1 MHASTSYLECFR
13 GVNLRRTEI
22 AAMIYACQNLDGY
35 TLANSSGYFFQRA
48 GLSAKSAFSLGLG
61 NYAIGV
67 LTVMATWLLL
77 PRVGR
82 RFLFNLGLALTVA
95 ILLVIGG
102 LGVPKPTA
110 ATGWATGGFC
120 FLFNIVFHFGQGPLC
135 YLLITDMPSTR
146 LRPKTVVIAR
156 AAFLAS
162 AVFMVVLTNYQIN
175 VTAWNCE
182 WRHRVANAVT
192 ACSILRSGADL
203 QGEAKLGSSGPV
215 AVLSCSSGPTSG
227 CRRRRT
233 ALRPKSTGSSRTRFR
248 RANLPTPRRSK
259 WKLAEWKTTRC
270 KKRTPDGIMG
280 GNKSSTGTRACP
292 YR

>member
-1 MHASTSYLECFR
+1 MQGELCVDVPDSSYRIAFAVQWVWLLPLAMIVWFAPESPTWCVKTGRLDRARASLKRLSSTEETEEDLENRLALLEYVNESEKKVHASTSYFECFR
-13 GVNLRRTEI
+13 GVNLRRTEV

-61 NYAIGV
+61 NYAVGV
-67 LTVMATWLLL
+67 VTVMATWFLL

-82 RFLFNLGLALTVA
+82 RFLFNLGLILTVA

-102 LGVPKPTA
+102 LGVPQPTA

-182 WRHRVANAVT
+182 WRGREV
-192 ACSILRSGADL
+192 G
-203 QGEAKLGSSGPV
+203 
-215 AVLSCSSGPTSG
+215 
-227 CRRRRT
+227 
-233 ALRPKSTGSSRTRFR
+233 
-248 RANLPTPRRSK
+248 
-259 WKLAEWKTTRC
+259 
-270 KKRTPDGIMG
+270 
-280 GNKSSTGTRACP
+280 
-292 YR
+292 